1 MDISAYRKS
10 VGLSQAAFAAALT
23 AAGSPA
29 TQGLISQ
36 WESGDVKVPAERVAF
51 IERVSGGAVSRHDL
65 RPDLFGG
72 IDGGEYDPDAT
83 RIVPVESA

>member
-1 MDISAYRKS
+1 MDISEYRKS

-29 TQGLISQ
+29 TQSLISQ
-36 WESGDVKVPAERVAF
+36 WESGDVNVPAERVAVV
-51 IERVSGGAVSRHDL
+51 ERVTGGVVSRHDL
-65 RPDLFGG
+65 RPDLFGTPEG
-72 IDGGEYDPDAT
+72 QDDPDAG